1 MGDEDRSRELPQRQR
16 GAARAGPAPAGP
28 PVLSEEL
35 RQRIR
40 AAVQAERGRAEGQD
54 QELGTKPERRATVPG
69 TADGGVTSPAVN
81 GIDLAARPERG
92 IKSGHTPRSAKSE
105 RIARSAKSKRT
116 AAPAELVK
124 PEPAATPKPA
134 HTAPAGHK
142 SVSVP
147 RMALPARPAERA
159 RPAESARA
167 KPVRRPFGSARL
179 VVSALVVIAAA
190 SLGVGVARYIATSR
204 ADRLS
209 SAQQHQDAVARTLAA
224 RWVAQQVSR
233 GAVVSCDEVMC
244 KALEEDGMPSGN
256 LLVLGSTSPY
266 PRTAAVVVE
275 TAAVRSIFGSS
286 LNSDWAPAT
295 LATFG
300 SGNAQITIRVI
311 APNGAAAYYRALAA
325 DLANRVTIGKYLL
338 TYNNVTLSAAARTQ
352 LTAGQPDSRL
362 LLAIEAVATSEPI
375 DIVQFGNTGP
385 GADAGIPLCSADLA
399 ENGQPAHMSTSAYV
413 RSLRT
418 YLDKVPALVRPA
430 SIETVVVSGQAVLR
444 IEFTAPSPL
453 GLLGPSKSP

>member
-1 MGDEDRSRELPQRQR
+1 MGDEDRSRELPQRVR

-40 AAVQAERGRAEGQD
+40 AAVQAERGHAVGQD
-54 QELGTKPERRATVPG
+54 QELGTKPERRATAPG

-81 GIDLAARPERG
+81 GIDLAARPQRAIEPE
-92 IKSGHTPRSAKSE
+92 HTPRSAKSE
-105 RIARSAKSKRT
+105 RISRSAKSKRT
-116 AAPAELVK
+116 AASAELVK

-134 HTAPAGHK
+134 HAGPASRK
-142 SVSVP
+142 AVSVP
-147 RMALPARPAERA
+147 RTDLPARTGQ
-159 RPAESARA
+159 SARA
-167 KPVRRPFGSARL
+167 VPVRLPFGSARL
-179 VVSALVVIAAA
+179 VVSALIVIAAA

-209 SAQQHQDAVARTLAA
+209 SAQQHQDAAARTLAA

-244 KALEEDGMPSGN
+244 KALEEDGIPSGN

-286 LNSDWAPAT
+286 LNSDWAPAA

-385 GADAGIPLCSADLA
+385 GADADIPLCFADLA

-430 SIETVVVSGQAVLR
+430 SIDTVVVSGQTVLR
-444 IEFTAPSPL
+444 IEFTGPSPL